1 MFRSSKEV
9 EDIIKTIKNPESELI
24 SLEMKNLCIEKIE
37 VEISIISKELA
48 KLNVKKTTRQSFKP
62 HEFKS
67 NKKRLSQLLGCV
79 NYMNRLN
86 KFK

>member
-1 MFRSSKEV
+1 MRLFDSIGPNPHVVRMF
-9 EDIIKTIKNPESELI
+9 ISELGI
-24 SLEMKNLCIEKIE
+24 DIEKIE

-48 KLNVKKTTRQSFKP
+48 KLNVKTTTRQSFRP

>member
-9 EDIIKTIKNPESELI
+9 EDIIKTIKNQESELI
-24 SLEMKNLCIEKIE
+24 SLETKNLCIEKIE

>member
-9 EDIIKTIKNPESELI
+9 EDKIKTIKNPESELI
-24 SLEMKNLCIEKIE
+24 SLETKNLCIEKIE

>member
-24 SLEMKNLCIEKIE
+24 SLETKNLCIEKIE

-48 KLNVKKTTRQSFKP
+48 KLNVKKTTRQS
-62 HEFKS
+62 
-67 NKKRLSQLLGCV
+67 
-79 NYMNRLN
+79 
-86 KFK
+86 

>member
-9 EDIIKTIKNPESELI
+9 EDIIKTIQNPESGLI
-24 SLEMKNLCIEKIE
+24 SLETKNLCIEKIE

>member
-9 EDIIKTIKNPESELI
+9 EDIIKTIENPESELI
-24 SLEMKNLCIEKIE
+24 SLETKNLCIEKIE

>member
-24 SLEMKNLCIEKIE
+24 SLETKNLCIEKIE